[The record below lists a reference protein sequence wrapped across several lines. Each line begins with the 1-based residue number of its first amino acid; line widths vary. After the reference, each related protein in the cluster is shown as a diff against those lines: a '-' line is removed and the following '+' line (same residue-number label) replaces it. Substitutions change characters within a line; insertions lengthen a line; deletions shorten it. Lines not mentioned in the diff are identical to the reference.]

1 MRFGNV
7 CSTPPS
13 LSEKQ
18 GPQLQSIGL
27 IIDAIVA
34 IVATCLQI
42 DIPSQ
47 LKWLFCLRLAIS
59 IFGSVQLLSVHSN
72 SNEWE
77 GMLGFIRL
85 RGRPQQNRKPPD
97 KSVLRITIPRLC
109 FIGVSILILFGFK
122 ISFFDDAFSKS
133 RRIKTS
139 TATNFNLQSHN
150 KQATCNTENELFASA
165 TSKAFRSR
173 DLLSVISIY
182 LPTTIQLGRKLD
194 VDWQVNFD
202 TGANK
207 SRSIST
213 DKAQINS
220 LFVILNDHKYA
231 QIHDCIAVSTPFQ
244 SASPMSKSRA
254 MLAILKSKFQ

>member
-7 CSTPPS
+7 FSSPPS

-27 IIDAIVA
+27 IIDAIIA

-47 LKWLFCLRLAIS
+47 LKWLFCIRLAIS
-59 IFGSVQLLSVHSN
+59 IFGSVQMLSVHSN

-77 GMLGFIRL
+77 GILGFIRL

-139 TATNFNLQSHN
+139 TAINFNFNLQSYN

-213 DKAQINS
+213 DNKHKSIQFLALTIS
-220 LFVILNDHKYA
+220 L
-231 QIHDCIAVSTPFQ
+231 S
-244 SASPMSKSRA
+244 
-254 MLAILKSKFQ
+254 